1 MMRVG
6 GVMQVQL
13 DVVVAEVNRTEAR
26 SFGFNL
32 LASGP
37 SAIFGSTVGNVTGV
51 LPTVGTTAPSSFNNG
66 GNGGGAQQTTG
77 VLTGGQIS
85 ASPGGS
91 NLFLGVVS
99 NGTSYLGFL
108 QALRNEQLAK
118 ILSRPSVVTLSGRP
132 ASFLSG
138 GEQAVPVPAGLGQIG
153 VQFEEF
159 GTRLN
164 VLPIVMGNGKIH
176 LEVEPEVSSLNAAF
190 GTTISG
196 ATVPGRDTQR
206 VHTTVE
212 MEDGQTFVIGGLIQR
227 RVDASTNKVPVL
239 GDVPFLGAAFSSKIF
254 TEQEQEL
261 VILVTPH
268 LIDPMACDQAPKI
281 LPGQESRSPD
291 DFELFLEGIL
301 EAPRGQRVVCPNYR
315 YVPAYKNGP
324 TAGLFPCGG
333 DGAGCGANGCAAG
346 TPGCTQPGCG
356 TAILSQPAEQA
367 LPAGAAKPASLPLTA
382 TGVGGPDKQ

>member
-1 MMRVG
+1 
-6 GVMQVQL
+6 
-13 DVVVAEVNRTEAR
+13 
-26 SFGFNL
+26 
-32 LASGP
+32 
-37 SAIFGSTVGNVTGV
+37 
-51 LPTVGTTAPSSFNNG
+51 
-66 GNGGGAQQTTG
+66 G
-77 VLTGGQIS
+77 VLTGGQVS
-85 ASPGGS
+85 ASPGGA

-118 ILSRPSVVTLSGRP
+118 ILTRPSVMTLSGRP

-164 VLPIVMGNGKIH
+164 VLPIVLGDGKIR
-176 LEVEPEVSSLNAAF
+176 LEVEPEVSNLNAAF

-227 RVDASTNKVPVL
+227 NTDVTTAKVPVL
-239 GDVPFLGAAFSSKIF
+239 GDIPFLGVAFSFKNSV
-254 TEQEQEL
+254 ESEQEL

-268 LIDPMACDQAPKI
+268 LVDAMACDQAPKI
-281 LPGQESRSPD
+281 LPGQETR
-291 DFELFLEGIL
+291 
-301 EAPRGQRVVCPNYR
+301 
-315 YVPAYKNGP
+315 
-324 TAGLFPCGG
+324 
-333 DGAGCGANGCAAG
+333 
-346 TPGCTQPGCG
+346 
-356 TAILSQPAEQA
+356 
-367 LPAGAAKPASLPLTA
+367 
-382 TGVGGPDKQ
+382 